1 MMGLIGFIVGFL
13 GFLLHQIIE
22 RLTDVRIER
31 AREFLAVSNLC
42 VSCLILSHIYLCF
55 SSLFRCKSSRSSASD
70 LEMKQKMTV

>member
-42 VSCLILSHIYLCF
+42 VSCLILPHICRCF
-55 SSLFRCKSSRSSASD
+55 SRLFRCKSSRSSASD
-70 LEMKQKMTV
+70 LEMKQKMLD

>member
-31 AREFLAVSNLC
+31 AREYLAVSWQLSQH
-42 VSCLILSHIYLCF
+42 SC
-55 SSLFRCKSSRSSASD
+55 D
-70 LEMKQKMTV
+70 NV